1 MPEAVQEVVEVEDV
15 VQKVV
20 EEVLEV
26 AEVQEAVPEVVQEAA
41 RPFFLGY

>member
-1 MPEAVQEVVEVEDV
+1 VPKVVQE
-15 VQKVV
+15 KVV
-20 EEVLEV
+20 PEVVVPEVVVEVLEV